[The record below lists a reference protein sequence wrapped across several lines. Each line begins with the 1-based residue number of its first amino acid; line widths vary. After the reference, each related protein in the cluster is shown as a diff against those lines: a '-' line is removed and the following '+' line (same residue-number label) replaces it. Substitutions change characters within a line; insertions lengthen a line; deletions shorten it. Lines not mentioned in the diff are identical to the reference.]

1 MSHIRLDAADTA
13 ELVEILEHL
22 IDHFNTIDHA
32 PDDHA
37 LADITDDLARFRDQ
51 LLTEKILP

>member
-22 IDHFNTIDHA
+22 NTIDHA